1 MLVQIID
8 RLPESH
14 LYFLKGT
21 DQQLGVMEWLDAF
34 EPMQLRDLE
43 EVLGYP
49 VDFLD
54 DFLRLVMQHLMQ
66 LEDHSVWE
74 GVELDGGLEL
84 LRVLGLKVLLVLLDE
99 LDQLPTGEVK
109 LRVELLLPMEI
120 LQR

>member
-8 RLPESH
+8 RLSESH
-14 LYFLKGT
+14 LYFLEGA
-21 DQQLGVMEWLDAF
+21 DQQLGVMEWLDAL

-66 LEDHSVWE
+66 LEDHGVWE

-84 LRVLGLKVLLVLLDE
+84 LRVLGLKVLLVLLDD

-109 LRVELLLPMEI
+109 FRVELLLPMEI